1 MYSTTT
7 SVLYFLFISSLSLAA
22 PAPVAYRPDSVEPYH
37 LYRRQGTPT
46 LVPQAEVDSFNP
58 SAHFAAVAYCDLG
71 LTKTWT
77 CGEHCDATP
86 GFQTSLVGGD
96 GGDTPQCELSTSTSC
111 SLLAYLNLHYDEN
124 QY

>member
-7 SVLYFLFISSLSLAA
+7 PVLYFLFISSLSLAA
-22 PAPVAYRPDSVEPYH
+22 PAPVARPESVGPYH

-71 LTKTWT
+71 LTDTWT

-96 GGDTPQCELSTSTSC
+96 GGDTPQCELSTSMSY
-111 SLLAYLNLHYDEN
+111 SVPS
-124 QY
+124 

>member
-7 SVLYFLFISSLSLAA
+7 SALYFLFISSLSLAA
-22 PAPVAYRPDSVEPYH
+22 PAPVARPESVEPYH

-46 LVPQAEVDSFNP
+46 LVSQAEVDSFNP
-58 SAHFAAVAYCDLG
+58 STHFAAVAYCDLG
-71 LTKTWT
+71 LTETWT

-96 GGDTPQCELSTSTSC
+96 GGDTPQCELSTSMSRPVP
-111 SLLAYLNLHYDEN
+111 S
-124 QY
+124 

>member
-1 MYSTTT
+1 MYATTA
-7 SVLYFLFISSLSLAA
+7 SVLSFLFVSTLSLAA
-22 PAPVAYRPDSVEPYH
+22 PAPVARPGSVEPYH

-46 LVPQAEVDSFNP
+46 LVPQAEVDSFDP
-58 SAHFAAVAYCDLG
+58 TTHFAAVAYCNLG

-96 GGDTPQCELSTSTSC
+96 GGDTPQCELLTFMSC
-111 SLLAYLNLHYDEN
+111 PMLPVATLRQE
-124 QY
+124 